1 MKRIL
6 FIDDDVL
13 ALQIMSKVTH
23 LLGFQ
28 AILTT
33 SPRSALEMVA
43 DQKPQLVMVDML
55 MDEMD
60 GTEFVSRLRQSPD
73 IANIPVLIYS
83 AGAGWVDEE
92 LARRAGANGYLQK
105 PVGLQELSQA
115 IQAFAVPG

>member
-13 ALQIMSKVTH
+13 ALQLMSKVTH

-33 SPRSALEMVA
+33 SPRSALEMVV
-43 DQKPQLVMVDML
+43 DEKPQLVMVDML

-60 GTEFVSRLRQSPD
+60 GAEFVSMLRQLPAT
-73 IANIPVLIYS
+73 ANLPVLIYS
-83 AGAGWVDEE
+83 AGAGWTDEE
-92 LARRAGANGYLQK
+92 LARKAGANGYLRK
-105 PVGLQELSQA
+105 PVGLQELSKA
-115 IQAFAVPG
+115 IQAYMPA